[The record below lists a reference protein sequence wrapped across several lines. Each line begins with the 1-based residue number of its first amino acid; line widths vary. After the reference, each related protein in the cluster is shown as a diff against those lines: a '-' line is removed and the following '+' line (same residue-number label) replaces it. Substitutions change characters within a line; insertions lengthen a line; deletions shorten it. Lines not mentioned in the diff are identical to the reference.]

1 MRSLHRD
8 SFKLSFRFEG
18 YESEGSEGGCC
29 WGISRATACCLAA
42 IVIIVLLV
50 LIIIITI
57 LALPAATAAGQS
69 SDYVVD
75 SDDGP
80 VSGARRA
87 GKRE

>member
-1 MRSLHRD
+1 M
-8 SFKLSFRFEG
+8 
-18 YESEGSEGGCC
+18 
-29 WGISRATACCLAA
+29 
-42 IVIIVLLV
+42 

-57 LALPAATAAGQS
+57 LALPAATAAGQN
-69 SDYVVD
+69 SDYIVD